1 MRRLQDRH
9 FLTHLMAL
17 TTYITYS
24 SIHMIY
30 YINYAGSIK
39 TLSHVM
45 RNFLCVAHFNLSSFV
60 ILFIPIYIEKSLK
73 AIFTS
78 GSFHFELDRGYARG

>member
-17 TTYITYS
+17 TTYIAYN
-24 SIHMIY
+24 SIHIVY

-39 TLSHVM
+39 TLSCHANFFM
-45 RNFLCVAHFNLSSFV
+45 RCLFQFVFIRHF
-60 ILFIPIYIEKSLK
+60 IYIYIERSLK
-73 AIFTS
+73 AIFIS
-78 GSFHFELDRGYARG
+78 GSFHFEVDRGYTRGR